1 MSKCETAEEID
12 IKDRLEN
19 ISKELYGN
27 TSSVELTKTDIPEI
41 EVELVHAKGYGMAAY
56 GAKGVGELC
65 TIPTAPAVAHAYYKR
80 DGIFRTA
87 LPLEKTAYRK

>member
-1 MSKCETAEEID
+1 MGLGYALTENFISEQGYVKSK
-12 IKDRLEN
+12 
-19 ISKELYGN
+19 YG
-27 TSSVELTKTDIPEI
+27 TLGLLRATDIPEI
-41 EVELVHAKGYGMAAY
+41 EVELVHARGYGMAAY

>member
-1 MSKCETAEEID
+1 MGLGYALTENFVIDKGYVKSK
-12 IKDRLEN
+12 
-19 ISKELYGN
+19 YG
-27 TSSVELTKTDIPEI
+27 TLGLIRATDAPPVKVI
-41 EVELVHAKGYGMAAY
+41 LVHGPEFGSAAY

-80 DGIFRTA
+80 DGLFRTS